1 MTESMARQLILF
13 NQVRSIEE
21 VTEKVQNLAKQD
33 VVRIINRLI
42 SQSAPAISLVGPS
55 DKVMSN
61 DKMASLL
68 AA

>member
-13 NQVRSIEE
+13 NEVRSIEE
-21 VTEKVQNLAKQD
+21 VTEKVQNLGKDD